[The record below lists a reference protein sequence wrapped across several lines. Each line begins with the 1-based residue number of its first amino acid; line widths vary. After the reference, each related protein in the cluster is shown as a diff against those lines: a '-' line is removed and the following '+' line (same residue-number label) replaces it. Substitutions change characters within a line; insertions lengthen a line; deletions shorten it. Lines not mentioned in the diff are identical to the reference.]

1 MFWTQSLQE
10 LSSWEGSVSSPKN
23 ADSPS
28 SDSSQTTFS
37 LAASEGDMRAVMRFM
52 NHFLH
57 KSHQELPEK
66 VKFLD
71 CIDLISANLD
81 SSKAGYIGQRHY
93 NPTLIR
99 ETLMFLLPETGS
111 PSVEE
116 RIMALSRITKLVCCI
131 TSHCTPKGMKDF
143 KMGKLA
149 GHLALC
155 SKDSSESVCHWAAD
169 ALHCLYTL
177 ILHQKSLMK
186 PENDT
191 EFMELMQDWKEE
203 KIFWLAWFSD
213 ISTTTMKFKK
223 CLHSEEQMDFLL
235 AAIKGMRDDNLY
247 HTKAAILM
255 LKAMLRDPQPVFIK
269 VPKTTRFMYF
279 SLEHI
284 GDPQAR
290 LEVFRFLL
298 LLGKSRPQDV
308 VKTLLACSVQCD
320 STASAM
326 WNTLTC
332 FSDTSQK
339 VLAVVQS
346 ILQEQPIYWDGH
358 RVKASLRPLAANAA
372 FYEILRRPSPACR
385 EVLKEM
391 FTTLSIA
398 VLCQISFAVYF
409 TPEETD
415 VYTTACIRQEITT
428 PPAPFRSALKTF
440 KGLIRRAGDED
451 LILIMNKR
459 RGSELLLHRR
469 THLKGLSLF
478 AREIVRGEGSERML
492 PYLLEILESEGYPKH
507 ITVMPFLIE
516 FLHKG
521 ALAPAME
528 DSIIEQLCRQVKASR
543 LELRSLALDGMIC
556 FLDHQEKM
564 KKLKPA
570 FPDIIARVREAD
582 RDINVKALRLLPDLL
597 KCQSREVNSL
607 TVEVATSVMPL
618 FDDASNKVRLAAIS
632 TFSHLFEI
640 VQWGGKEQMKALALQ
655 SLVPLMVHLQD
666 SVPVKK
672 MCWITLRRADKFLK
686 SFIQLSIRENETW
699 NFCKSLVKR
708 YREQGEAILL
718 DQAFAY
724 LENPRTALRD
734 GAIRLLEIIAQ
745 ESKHQG
751 TVNAIATV
759 LDLVKVE
766 NKSSHLKMAVS
777 DITEA
782 LGQEEQPSG
791 NFLGRCVSRLRRIW
805 KR

>member
-1 MFWTQSLQE
+1 MC
-10 LSSWEGSVSSPKN
+10 
-23 ADSPS
+23 
-28 SDSSQTTFS
+28 SQNSYTERWKCRNQKT
-37 LAASEGDMRAVMRFM
+37 
-52 NHFLH
+52 
-57 KSHQELPEK
+57 ELPEGENFPK
-66 VKFLD
+66 TAQKGLGMLGGFVMLADLVERNLEAGWRGNRTKCPRALHAATLGCSSHLCSTRMRLMKPPWILLQYDVLFLPF
-71 CIDLISANLD
+71 
-81 SSKAGYIGQRHY
+81 Q
-93 NPTLIR
+93 
-99 ETLMFLLPETGS
+99 FLLPETGS
-111 PSVEE
+111 PFVEE

-143 KMGKLA
+143 KIGKLA

-155 SKDSSESVCHWAAD
+155 SKDSIESVCHWAAD

-186 PENDT
+186 PENNT

-223 CLHSEEQMDFLL
+223 CLHADEQMDFLL

-320 STASAM
+320 SIASAM
-326 WNTLTC
+326 WNSLIC
-332 FSDTSQK
+332 FSDTAQR
-339 VLAVVQS
+339 VLGVLQS
-346 ILQEQPIYWDGH
+346 ILQEQQIYWDGH
-358 RVKASLRPLAANAA
+358 RVNASLRPLAANAA

-398 VLCQISFAVYF
+398 ILCQISFAVYF
-409 TPEETD
+409 TPEEMD
-415 VYTTACIRQEITT
+415 VYTTACIRQEIPI

-469 THLKGLSLF
+469 THLKGLALF
-478 AREIVRGEGSERML
+478 AREIVRGKGSQRML

-528 DSIIEQLCRQVKASR
+528 DIIIKQLCRQVKASR

-556 FLDHQEKM
+556 FLDHQEK
-564 KKLKPA
+564 
-570 FPDIIARVREAD
+570 
-582 RDINVKALRLLPDLL
+582 
-597 KCQSREVNSL
+597 
-607 TVEVATSVMPL
+607 
-618 FDDASNKVRLAAIS
+618 ASNKVRLAAIS

-666 SVPVKK
+666 SVPVQK

-699 NFCKSLVKR
+699 NFCKSLVQR
-708 YREQGEAILL
+708 YREQGEAVLL
-718 DQAFAY
+718 DQAFDY

-777 DITEA
+777 EITEA

-791 NFLGRCVSRLRRIW
+791 NFLGRCFSRLRRIW

>member
-1 MFWTQSLQE
+1 M
-10 LSSWEGSVSSPKN
+10 
-23 ADSPS
+23 D
-28 SDSSQTTFS
+28 
-37 LAASEGDMRAVMRFM
+37 AVL
-52 NHFLH
+52 FLPF
-57 KSHQELPEK
+57 Q
-66 VKFLD
+66 
-71 CIDLISANLD
+71 
-81 SSKAGYIGQRHY
+81 
-93 NPTLIR
+93 
-99 ETLMFLLPETGS
+99 FLLPETGS
-111 PSVEE
+111 PLVEE
-116 RIMALSRITKLVCCI
+116 RVMALSRITKLVCWI
-131 TSHCTPKGMKDF
+131 TSHCTPEGMKDF

-169 ALHCLYTL
+169 ALHRLYTL

-186 PENDT
+186 PENDP

-223 CLHSEEQMDFLL
+223 CLHAEEQMDFLL

-326 WNTLTC
+326 WNSLTC
-332 FSDTSQK
+332 FSDTAQK
-339 VLAVVQS
+339 VLGVLQS
-346 ILQEQPIYWDGH
+346 ILQEQPMYWDGH

-385 EVLKEM
+385 EVLREM

-415 VYTTACIRQEITT
+415 VYTTACIRQEIPI

-440 KGLIRRAGDED
+440 KGLIRRAGNED

-469 THLKGLSLF
+469 THLKGLALF

-516 FLHKG
+516 
-521 ALAPAME
+521 
-528 DSIIEQLCRQVKASR
+528 
-543 LELRSLALDGMIC
+543 
-556 FLDHQEKM
+556 M

-570 FPDIIARVREAD
+570 FPDIIARVHEAD
-582 RDINVKALRLLPDLL
+582 RDINVKALRLLPELL

-607 TVEVATSVMPL
+607 AIEVATSVMPL

-632 TFSHLFEI
+632 TFSNLFEI

-751 TVNAIATV
+751 TVNAIVTV

-766 NKSSHLKMAVS
+766 NKSSHLKTAVS